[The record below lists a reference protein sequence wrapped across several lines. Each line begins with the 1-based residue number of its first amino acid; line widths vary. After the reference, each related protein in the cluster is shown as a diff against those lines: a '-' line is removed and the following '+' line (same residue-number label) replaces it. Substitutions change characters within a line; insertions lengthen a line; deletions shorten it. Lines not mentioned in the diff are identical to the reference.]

1 MFDKTIKIE
10 IDGALHT
17 VTNEEVQ
24 NMILVDKDYYALE
37 AKYDEVKWT
46 ADSLQERLDAAN
58 AKLTQYG
65 HMSGF

>member
-10 IDGALHT
+10 VNKVLRIL
-17 VTNEEVQ
+17 TNEEVKK
-24 NMILVDKDYYALE
+24 LVVDKQNC
-37 AKYDEVKWT
+37 DEMQQA
-46 ADSLQERLDAAN
+46 ADSLRERLDAAN